1 MATST
6 LPPSLSSQNPFR
18 PSQSVSNP
26 WFDNTRQATTSSP
39 PPIMT
44 PEFPPTF
51 IHINAP
57 PAVRPYYPGAHYID
71 DTGNVV
77 SPPTTRPV
85 VAHQLVI
92 DDNGNFVPMEDLHAR
107 MPRSGRL
114 PWTGTRGLANLA
126 AATIPLRTTTP
137 LPAPAAQGLANLVA
151 AHAPVME
158 EAKLNL
164 NKANYRTW
172 SKTLWNNIAMN
183 SGATR
188 YLDPME
194 EPPSEARYPRAYR
207 TWRSTNCTFN
217 ATHPVIAGVNVAIL
231 PDCHRLS

>member
-1 MATST
+1 
-6 LPPSLSSQNPFR
+6 
-18 PSQSVSNP
+18 
-26 WFDNTRQATTSSP
+26 
-39 PPIMT
+39 MT

-57 PAVRPYYPGAHYID
+57 PAIRPYYPGARYID
-71 DTGNVV
+71 DAGNVV
-77 SPPTTRPV
+77 LLPTTRPV

-107 MPRSGRL
+107 MPRSGSRQPRRHHSQHAAAPQEAPVDRRSRSRQPRRRHDSSEDDHSSSRSRSSGSRQPCRRARSRDGRGGPQIKPL
-114 PWTGTRGLANLA
+114 SLTGTWK
-126 AATIPLRTTTP
+126 
-137 LPAPAAQGLANLVA
+137 
-151 AHAPVME
+151 E
-158 EAKLNL
+158 EAKLDL

-188 YLDPME
+188 YLDPTE

-207 TWRSTNCTFN
+207 TWRDNDIAICAYISSSTVSTE
-217 ATHPVIAGVNVAIL
+217 HQLIW
-231 PDCHRLS
+231 SE